1 MQKIINKYIKKY
13 LNEFKNIKFRKK
25 LRNEKQKLYI
35 KYHQTENK
43 FRSTRNKFKLLK
55 TKLEFENTFQTIKKV
70 NFYYYLIWILLLL
83 SSWYILFFSDY
94 FSIKTIDVIRNDPWV
109 NINLA
114 YKSVEDF
121 RYIPIIFA
129 DKKAIEDKIMA
140 YQPNLNSITIN
151 KILPNN
157 LKIVLG
163 SYKKIFY
170 FENENK
176 KYEALENWTVIPT
189 SSVDEK
195 NKINV
200 KWLWVIWVLDY
211 KIIFNENQLDK
222 IRQTLDLL
230 KTKNS
235 FFSIKELTYYKKEA
249 ELHIKTS
256 DDIIII
262 FDLTKEINVQI
273 EKLNIFYKKYQ
284 NVIKSW
290 IIYIDLRINE
300 KLIYCSTETQ
310 NSCINNLKLIYW
322 N

>member
-25 LRNEKQKLYI
+25 LRAEKQKLYI
-35 KYHQTENK
+35 RYHQTENK

-70 NFYYYLIWILLLL
+70 NFYYYLTWILLLL

-129 DKKAIEDKIMA
+129 DKKVIEDKIMA

-170 FENENK
+170 FENDNK
-176 KYEALENWTVIPT
+176 KFEALENWTVIPT

-200 KWLWVIWVLDY
+200 KWLWFIWVLDY
-211 KIIFNENQLDK
+211 KIIFNENQLEK
-222 IRQTLDLL
+222 IGQTLDLL

-300 KLIYCSTETQ
+300 KLIYCSTENK
-310 NSCINNLKLIYW
+310 NSCFNNLKLIYW